1 MVPVLFVLA
10 SALCFCGWSKFFFPS
25 SAFWSSTGKHSGSTA
40 LLDLYKWLTHVYPTL
55 FVLSFADNTKF
66 IKTIS
71 SFNDCLLLQQD
82 ISSVQAWCRTWNLP
96 LNTGKCNA
104 LRFASKEGQDSYQY
118 LLDNAKK
125 NLQKFN
131 EMGIIVKDDLSWS
144 DHYNHVCSKGYRSLN
159 LIRRTVTPNS
169 PMKVKKQL
177 YPSLVRSH
185 LCYCAQIWRPCLI
198 KDTVNLERVQRK
210 ATKLIIDDYRSNYK
224 SRLDCLHILPL
235 TLWFELQDITF
246 LITSDSINI
255 GKYVKFASSN
265 TRANTF
271 NKFTHNLTKTSNGR
285 NFYFNRVVRLWN
297 SFSTTSNWSV
307 LILHNS

>member
-125 NLQKFN
+125 TYQKFN

-177 YPSLVRSH
+177 
-185 LCYCAQIWRPCLI
+185 
-198 KDTVNLERVQRK
+198 
-210 ATKLIIDDYRSNYK
+210 
-224 SRLDCLHILPL
+224 LP
-235 TLWFELQDITF
+235 
-246 LITSDSINI
+246 
-255 GKYVKFASSN
+255 
-265 TRANTF
+265 
-271 NKFTHNLTKTSNGR
+271 
-285 NFYFNRVVRLWN
+285 
-297 SFSTTSNWSV
+297 FSC
-307 LILHNS
+307 